1 MFLDSIRNA
10 DYYNDHFQILL
21 EEYQFDLSEQR
32 TGAKNS
38 QEISNNID
46 IAYLTIKL
54 RQTCFSLSHQAVYK
68 TEYHFGLLQEMIHY
82 IEEQGLLKIPAIEM
96 YYYCYNALT
105 QPAELHYFE
114 KLKTALFKY
123 AFLFPE
129 KEIKDLF
136 LLTINYCVKRL
147 NEGNRLFVPDLLD
160 LYKEGLR
167 QEYLLTSGV
176 LSLFTY
182 HNVATMGLIQKD
194 YDWVEQFNAD
204 YKSHIEKQH
213 RESSYSYN
221 MARLAYSRKNY
232 DDVFLLLQ
240 KVNYKDILFNLAIK
254 TIALK
259 TYFELGEI
267 DLLESHMDAMQ
278 NYIRRKKDIGYHREL
293 YSNLFYQTGIRKSCK
308 RKGRTKS
315 IVRGNNFSKRSR

>member
-1 MFLDSIRNA
+1 
-10 DYYNDHFQILL
+10 
-21 EEYQFDLSEQR
+21 
-32 TGAKNS
+32 
-38 QEISNNID
+38 
-46 IAYLTIKL
+46 
-54 RQTCFSLSHQAVYK
+54 QAVYK